1 MITDSLIPIVSI
13 VGHESSVAEH
23 PDWDLSKKQIVCCW
37 RDVRLVC
44 YIPNILTSTLFSFGK
59 VDI

>member
-1 MITDSLIPIVSI
+1 MITDSPIPIVSI
-13 VGHESSVAEH
+13 VGHEGSVAEH
-23 PDWDLSKKQIVCCW
+23 PDRDLSRKRKVCYW

-44 YIPNILTSTLFSFGK
+44 YTPNILTSTLFSFGK